1 MSTADETEA
10 ATGDP
15 TVNLDAEMQR
25 ANQSTSFFGIKTPE
39 IQLEETTKLQSVAKQ
54 TLAIFQLN
62 IDGTIQR
69 RRPIEMQRT
78 KRRIEEEFKTAEQ
91 ADDIL
96 FGTSRCLM

>member
-1 MSTADETEA
+1 M
-10 ATGDP
+10 
-15 TVNLDAEMQR
+15 NLSAEMQR
-25 ANQSTSFFGIKTPE
+25 ISQPISFLGIQTPE
-39 IQLEETTKLQSVAKQ
+39 IQLEETTKFQNVAKQ
-54 TLAIFQLN
+54 TLEIFQLN
-62 IDGTIQR
+62 INGAIER